1 MELQPMNET
10 TDATAIVAP
19 LWRYKWLVL
28 LVALLV
34 AGGTYLYYNNRK
46 PFYQLATQ
54 VNLANGVEEQ
64 GLTPAAVEPP
74 PKRKGK
80 KNAVVSPAAA
90 AAAAINSQI
99 THGIVVAR
107 LHSLNTPAALV
118 ATRGT
123 FTAVGAEGALV
134 TIVAQA
140 RTPLAAALLANT
152 AADTFV
158 TRENGNDQVGI
169 RTALV
174 TARSQLSAVELAL
187 ATNPSATTRT
197 SNGRKGSGTS
207 KTSDILQEAT
217 LKTHINQLES
227 QLGVTNVKQLAL
239 AHPQSAVAV
248 ATDPKKNATFAFFIG
263 IFLASVAAYTLNAFD
278 RRVRTLAGIESLFPA
293 RLLTA
298 LPSARHPIVHRD
310 GQLRPAN
317 GLNEPLRRLQT
328 ALGLGGVLNGEP
340 GGRPRSILFL
350 SPDAADGKSTV
361 AAGLA
366 LVQRDAGEHVSLIE
380 ADFRRPVQARLLDTA
395 LTGGLVE
402 VLSGTLTLEEAL
414 QPVESAV
421 NERREL
427 APAGPQVGV
436 ATVVK
441 SRGTGTLSVL
451 LGEQGVANPPAL
463 LAEPAMAALVRSA
476 AEEFDHVLIDAPPPL
491 MVSDVMPLLAAVD
504 GIVLVARIGHTRE
517 ASARRLIQLLTGMPT
532 APLLGVVANDV
543 SRVDMKRYGLSPGYP
558 RRGWLDRLLGR

>member
-1 MELQPMNET
+1 MNET

-19 LWRYKWLVL
+19 LWRYKWLIL
-28 LVALLV
+28 LVGLLV
-34 AGGTYLYYNNRK
+34 AGGTYAYYDQRR
-46 PFYQLATQ
+46 PSYQVATQ

-64 GLTPAAVEPP
+64 GQTPAAVEAPS
-74 PKRKGK
+74 PKRRSKRK
-80 KNAVVSPAAA
+80 EAVSPAAA

-99 THGIVVAR
+99 THGIVNAR
-107 LHSLNTPAALV
+107 LHILNSAAALT
-118 ATRGT
+118 AIRGN
-123 FTAVGAEGALV
+123 FTAAGAEGQIV

-140 RTPLAAALLANT
+140 RTALAAALLANY

-158 TRENGNDQVGI
+158 VRTNQNFQVAIKAALAATRG
-169 RTALV
+169 
-174 TARSQLSAVELAL
+174 QLAAVEVAV
-187 ATNPSATTRT
+187 AQNPSATTKTARG
-197 SNGRKGSGTS
+197 GRKGSATS
-207 KTSDILQEAT
+207 RTSDILQEAT
-217 LKTHINQLES
+217 LKTKINQLEP
-227 QLGVTNVKQLAL
+227 QLGITSVKQLAV
-239 AHPQSAVAV
+239 AHPQLAAVLQ
-248 ATDPKKNATFAFFIG
+248 TDPKKNAIYAFVIG
-263 IFLASVAAYTLNAFD
+263 MFLASAAAYLLNTFD

-298 LPSARHPIVHRD
+298 LPSAGHPIVRRD
-310 GQLRPAN
+310 GQLKPAKA
-317 GLNEPLRRLQT
+317 LNEPLRRLQT
-328 ALGLGGVLNGEP
+328 ALGLGAGLNGER

-361 AAGLA
+361 VAGLA

-402 VLSGTLTLEEAL
+402 VLSGALTLEEAL

-421 NERREL
+421 NDHREI
-427 APAGPQVGV
+427 APAGSGAGV

-441 SRGTGTLSVL
+441 SRGAGTLSVL
-451 LGEQGVANPPAL
+451 LGEEGVANPPAL

-517 ASARRLIQLLTGMPT
+517 ASAKRLIQLLGETPT
-532 APLLGVVANDV
+532 APVLGVVANDV

-558 RRGWLDRLLGR
+558 RRGWLDRLRNR

>member
-1 MELQPMNET
+1 MNET

-19 LWRYKWLVL
+19 LWRYKWLIL
-28 LVALLV
+28 LVGLLV
-34 AGGTYLYYNNRK
+34 AGGTYAYYDQRR
-46 PFYQLATQ
+46 PHYQVATQ

-64 GLTPAAVEPP
+64 GQTPAAVEAPS
-74 PKRKGK
+74 PKRRSKRK
-80 KNAVVSPAAA
+80 EAVSPAAA

-99 THGIVVAR
+99 THGIVNAR
-107 LHSLNTPAALV
+107 LHILNSVAALT
-118 ATRGT
+118 AIRGN
-123 FTAVGAEGALV
+123 FTAAGGEGQIV

-140 RTPLAAALLANT
+140 RTALAATLLANY

-158 TRENGNDQVGI
+158 VRTNQNFQVAIRAALAATRG
-169 RTALV
+169 
-174 TARSQLSAVELAL
+174 QLAAVEVAV
-187 ATNPSATTRT
+187 AQNPSAATKTARG
-197 SNGRKGSGTS
+197 GRKGSATS
-207 KTSDILQEAT
+207 RTSDILQEAT
-217 LKTHINQLES
+217 LKTKINQLES
-227 QLGVTNVKQLAL
+227 QLGITSVKQLAV
-239 AHPQSAVAV
+239 AHPQLAAVLQ
-248 ATDPKKNATFAFFIG
+248 TDPKKNAIYAFVIG
-263 IFLASVAAYTLNAFD
+263 MFLASAAAYLLNTFD

-298 LPSARHPIVHRD
+298 LPSAGHPIVRRD
-310 GQLRPAN
+310 GQLKPAKA
-317 GLNEPLRRLQT
+317 LNEPLRRLQT
-328 ALGLGGVLNGEP
+328 ALGLGAGLNGER

-361 AAGLA
+361 VAGLA
-366 LVQRDAGEHVSLIE
+366 LVQRDAGEHVSVIE

-402 VLSGTLTLEEAL
+402 VLSGALTLEEAL

-421 NERREL
+421 SDHREI
-427 APAGPQVGV
+427 ARAGSGAGV

-441 SRGTGTLSVL
+441 SRGAGTLSVL
-451 LGEQGVANPPAL
+451 LGEEGVANPPAL

-476 AEEFDHVLIDAPPPL
+476 AAEFDHVLIDAPPPL

-517 ASARRLIQLLTGMPT
+517 ASAKRLIQLLGETPT
-532 APLLGVVANDV
+532 APVLGVVANDV

-558 RRGWLDRLLGR
+558 RRGWLDRLRNR

>member
-1 MELQPMNET
+1 MNET

-19 LWRYKWLVL
+19 LWRYKWLIL
-28 LVALLV
+28 LVGLLV
-34 AGGTYLYYNNRK
+34 AGGTYAYYDQRR
-46 PFYQLATQ
+46 PFYRVATQ

-64 GLTPAAVEPP
+64 GQTPAAVEAPS
-74 PKRKGK
+74 PKRRSKRK
-80 KNAVVSPAAA
+80 EAVSPAAA

-99 THGIVVAR
+99 THGIVNAR
-107 LHSLNTPAALV
+107 LHILNSAAALT
-118 ATRGT
+118 AIRGN
-123 FTAVGAEGALV
+123 FTAAGGEGQIV

-140 RTPLAAALLANT
+140 RTALAAALLANY

-158 TRENGNDQVGI
+158 VRTNQNFQVAIRAALAATRGQLAAVEVAVAQNP
-169 RTALV
+169 TAATK
-174 TARSQLSAVELAL
+174 TARG
-187 ATNPSATTRT
+187 
-197 SNGRKGSGTS
+197 GRKGSATS
-207 KTSDILQEAT
+207 RTSDILQEAT
-217 LKTHINQLES
+217 LKTKINQLES
-227 QLGVTNVKQLAL
+227 QLGITSVKQLAV
-239 AHPQSAVAV
+239 AHPQLAAVLQ
-248 ATDPKKNATFAFFIG
+248 TDPKKNAIYAFVIG
-263 IFLASVAAYTLNAFD
+263 MFLASAAAYLLNTFD

-298 LPSARHPIVHRD
+298 LPSAGHPIVRRD
-310 GQLRPAN
+310 GQLKPAKA
-317 GLNEPLRRLQT
+317 LNEPLRRLQT
-328 ALGLGGVLNGEP
+328 ALGLGAVMNGER

-361 AAGLA
+361 VAGLG

-395 LTGGLVE
+395 LTGGLLE
-402 VLSGTLTLEEAL
+402 VLSGALTLEEAL

-421 NERREL
+421 NERREI
-427 APAGPQVGV
+427 APAGPGAGV
-436 ATVVK
+436 ATVVN
-441 SRGTGTLSVL
+441 SRGAGTLSVL

-517 ASARRLIQLLTGMPT
+517 ASAKRLIQLLGETPT
-532 APLLGVVANDV
+532 APVLGVVANDV

-558 RRGWLDRLLGR
+558 RRGWLDRLRNR